1 MAKYQN
7 VGTPRFY
14 VDYFQYALT
23 TGIITSDDIIVQSLE
38 ENQPKDKI
46 LNLFYLNPAKTNL
59 IDVDYFTQV
68 DLDYHDLGIVVDT
81 KFKNTDDVFDY
92 IGILNHNL
100 AQVNPFAGSQEGE
113 YTEENFGFTFNQG
126 GSNYFPLSQNQK
138 GINKNAFLNGF
149 TFIDL
154 KSNLPQI
161 NIQYPDKA
169 YFNILKKLT
178 KDLKLGCLTGGNYYD
193 MPHSPDLDLTLT
205 REYGGSSKQFT
216 KGGNLLTNYN
226 YTQQPTW
233 GEAEAWGTWSSL
245 NLQSP
250 QKRRAGRRRWDL
262 KFSYIA
268 SSDLMAEIETLDS
281 LALDGITENPYDYKQ
296 FASNTDSVLDQNY
309 YDNDKSFFTQFMQ
322 KTLGGSL
329 RFIFQPDKT
338 DFTPD
343 GFAICVLDQDSISF
357 KQVAHNTYNVSLKIL
372 EVW

>member
-23 TGIITSDDIIVQSLE
+23 TGIITDEDFFVNDEALG
-38 ENQPKDKI
+38 ENKQKI

-59 IDVDYFTQV
+59 IDDIYFQ
-68 DLDYHDLGIVVDT
+68 DLGGLSELNLKINT
-81 KFKNTDDVFDY
+81 KFTHTDEVFDY

-100 AQVNPFAGSQEGE
+100 LEVKPLAAPNFDFRFFDNSTVYDP
-113 YTEENFGFTFNQG
+113 YTNT
-126 GSNYFPLSQNQK
+126 SP
-138 GINKNAFLNGF
+138 INLNKEIISNGF
-149 TFIDL
+149 TFVDL
-154 KSNLPQI
+154 KSDLSEI
-161 NIQYPDKA
+161 NIESPEIAFFD
-169 YFNILKKLT
+169 FKKLSD
-178 KDLKLGCLTGGNYYD
+178 KDLNLGCLTGGKYYD

-233 GEAEAWGTWSSL
+233 GKSEAWGTYTDT
-245 NLQSP
+245 P
-250 QKRRAGRRRWDL
+250 RTVQKRRAGRRRWDL

-268 SSDLMAEIETLDS
+268 SSDLMAEIETLDNDILVDLNLESYLYRSFDGEQTEIEENS
-281 LALDGITENPYDYKQ
+281 LFTKDT
-296 FASNTDSVLDQNY
+296 
-309 YDNDKSFFTQFMQ
+309 SFFTEFMQ

>member
-23 TGIITSDDIIVQSLE
+23 TGIITDEDFLVNDEILGENKQKII
-38 ENQPKDKI
+38 
-46 LNLFYLNPAKTNL
+46 NLFYLNPAKTNF
-59 IDVDYFTQV
+59 IDSDFFTIIEAGQI
-68 DLDYHDLGIVVDT
+68 DYHDLGIIINT
-81 KFKNTDDVFDY
+81 KLKNADDFFDY

-100 AQVNPFAGSQEGE
+100 ADIIPVSQDS
-113 YTEENFGFTFNQG
+113 NFSFSYNLNA
-126 GSNYFPLSQNQK
+126 SNYNPISENQN
-138 GINKNAFLNGF
+138 GINKDISLNGF

-154 KSNLPQI
+154 KSDIPEPNIDRPQ
-161 NIQYPDKA
+161 NV
-169 YFNILKKLT
+169 YFNLLKRLT
-178 KDLKLGCLTGGNYYD
+178 SDLKLGCLTGGKYYD

-205 REYGGSSKQFT
+205 REYGGSTKQFT
-216 KGGNLLTNYN
+216 KGGALLTNYN

-233 GEAEAWGTWSSL
+233 GDFEAWGTWSQ
-245 NLQSP
+245 NNAPSP

-268 SSDLMAEIETLDS
+268 SSDLMAEIETLDNF
-281 LALDGITENPYDYKQ
+281 ALDGITENINDYKQ
-296 FASNTDSVLDQNY
+296 FQSSTTGEIVQSFFSNDT
-309 YDNDKSFFTQFMQ
+309 SFFTQFMQ